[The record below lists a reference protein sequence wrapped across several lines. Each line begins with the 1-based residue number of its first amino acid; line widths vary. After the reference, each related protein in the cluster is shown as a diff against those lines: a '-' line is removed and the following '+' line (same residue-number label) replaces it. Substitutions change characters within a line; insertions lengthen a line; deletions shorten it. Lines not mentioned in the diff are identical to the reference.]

1 MFVILSRSF
10 LYINYYKVI
19 VGFLVKFGKNMHSW
33 VFQKRTNCTRPS
45 DSCNFVRFWKTHSC
59 MFFPNCTRNHTIT
72 YTYRIFVQA
81 WAAPPPRYGNWKVTM
96 ELENYQ
102 RKFTKLIKGL
112 EDLSSEID
120 LGLTTLERRTRRD
133 LIEIFKI
140 ESDFV
145 AYDQHMFR
153 KGSSGRQFLLTPAS
167 SSQDPFKCR
176 STMLWN
182 GLPLSVRTASSVTD
196 LEIMLYSKWT
206 QTLKGGF

>member
-1 MFVILSRSF
+1 MGKTCTHEFFKNAQIALVLRTRAIL
-10 LYINYYKVI
+10 Y
-19 VGFLVKFGKNMHSW
+19 
-33 VFQKRTNCTRPS
+33 VFEKLTRACFS
-45 DSCNFVRFWKTHSC
+45 QIALE
-59 MFFPNCTRNHTIT
+59 TILLPIHIE
-72 YTYRIFVQA
+72 YLFRRGQP
-81 WAAPPPRYGNWKVTM
+81 PPPRYGNWKVTM

-176 STMLWN
+176 STML
-182 GLPLSVRTASSVTD
+182 
-196 LEIMLYSKWT
+196 
-206 QTLKGGF
+206 